1 MLGLRVFRCLI
12 LRNGSMLPQGAPLL
26 PTYRYAI
33 GETVLL
39 ALGRPNVSWRAEY
52 KVVGY
57 IWPGDQE
64 VRYVIRSTSRASERI
79 AREHEISTSH

>member
-1 MLGLRVFRCLI
+1 MH
-12 LRNGSMLPQGAPLL
+12 
-26 PTYRYAI
+26 TYRYAI
-33 GETVLL
+33 SETVLL

-64 VRYVIRSTSRASERI
+64 VRYVIRSTSRAS
-79 AREHEISTSH
+79 ASPPSTRSAPHIEGSCR

>member
-1 MLGLRVFRCLI
+1 MFPRD
-12 LRNGSMLPQGAPLL
+12 GSLLPQGAPLM

-39 ALGRPNVSWRAEY
+39 TLGRPNVSWRAAY

-57 IWPGDQE
+57 IWPGDRG
-64 VRYVIRSTSRASERI
+64 VHYVIRSTARSSERI
-79 AREHEISTSH
+79 AREHEISAPH

>member
-1 MLGLRVFRCLI
+1 M
-12 LRNGSMLPQGAPLL
+12 

-39 ALGRPNVSWRAEY
+39 TLGRPNVSWRAEY

-57 IWPGDQE
+57 IWPGDRE

-79 AREHEISTSH
+79 AHEHEISAPH